1 MCQHRNIIRLFD
13 YFESH
18 DMYYIVMEYL
28 PGKDLYEYIEQR
40 DFKLSEERVKLLA
53 YQIAKAL

>member
-1 MCQHRNIIRLFD
+1 M
-13 YFESH
+13 YF
-18 DMYYIVMEYL
+18 IVMEYL